1 MYTKNKHEQLNK
13 QTKTQNV
20 KSCVKFPN
28 LTYLAAEAFGIYKR
42 TYVPRRFGESIF
54 ILECSTY
61 RIVRYFF
68 FSDSTQL
75 IHGVGIAPGILKL
88 LVFAD
93 EDSEFCDTG
102 IPFLRI

>member
-28 LTYLAAEAFGIYKR
+28 LTYLAAEAFGITSVR
-42 TYVPRRFGESIF
+42 TYRFGESIF
-54 ILECSTY
+54 ILESSTY